1 MKPSS
6 SSSSSAASSF
16 LPPPPPSPPQAAR
29 RAVRSRGKKG
39 GAASAHLLP
48 TGARSLSLLAATER
62 RRAVSGTINSGC
74 RHLEA
79 GTHRETREMR
89 GGVLSML
96 AVLVAVSSAF
106 SPTALSPRSAV
117 SLRVRPVSAPV
128 AMAGWNDEY
137 QDNDPGRK
145 KQVCACATFSPAVC
159 DAHRPCCTHTHTH
172 GQAHGQS
179 VGRAVADPQDR

>member
-1 MKPSS
+1 
-6 SSSSSAASSF
+6 
-16 LPPPPPSPPQAAR
+16 
-29 RAVRSRGKKG
+29 
-39 GAASAHLLP
+39 
-48 TGARSLSLLAATER
+48 
-62 RRAVSGTINSGC
+62 
-74 RHLEA
+74 
-79 GTHRETREMR
+79 
-89 GGVLSML
+89 ML

-172 GQAHGQS
+172 MVRHMVS
-179 VGRAVADPQDR
+179 LLAVPWQILKTDKTDFDAEMARTGALGGMDSAPTAFIGLSLFVVAYLVYLVVAS